1 MIVYEAVKTDDVT
14 YHSCDPYSHNI
25 AIRIITRSMD
35 IYYHEVLHKIWS
47 KGFYWRWIYIA
58 VWWSM

>member
-14 YHSCDPYSHNI
+14 DHSCDPYSHNI

-35 IYYHEVLHKIWS
+35 IYYYEVLHKI
-47 KGFYWRWIYIA
+47 
-58 VWWSM
+58 